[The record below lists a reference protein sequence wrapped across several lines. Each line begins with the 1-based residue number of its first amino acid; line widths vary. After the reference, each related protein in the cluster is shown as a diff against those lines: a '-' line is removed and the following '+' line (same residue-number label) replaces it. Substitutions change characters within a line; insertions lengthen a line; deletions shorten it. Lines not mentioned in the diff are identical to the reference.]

1 MSETP
6 ASPAS
11 SVPAQSTSASSAP
24 THSGSTAHAHSHGKL
39 MPLVVGAVGVVFG
52 DIGTSPLYAIK
63 ECFNGAHGLA
73 LNPLNIFGVLSLMF
87 WAMTIVVSLKYVT
100 FILRADNKGE
110 GGTLSLMALGLQKL
124 SNARNRYLAI
134 LIGMIGAALFFG
146 DGVIT
151 PAMTLMSAVDG
162 MAVYNPKF
170 ASYVVPISVA
180 IAFVL
185 FLFQSYGTAKVGAFF
200 GPLMTLWFVT
210 LAVLGIINI
219 VQAPEILSAFSP
231 HHGINFILHSPGHAF
246 MVLGAVFLVMTGGE
260 ALYADIGHFG
270 VKPIRFGWF
279 GFVMPTILIN
289 YMGQGA
295 LLLAHGDDPVV
306 RANPFFHMVPDAM
319 LLPLVILAT
328 VAAVIASQA
337 VITGVF
343 SVTRQAIQLG
353 LLPRMEIVHTS
364 EHAMGQI
371 YVPAVNWM
379 LMLCV
384 VGLIISFKSS
394 SGIAAAY
401 GVAVS
406 LTMVLELGLLFV
418 VARKVWNWGPLGM
431 SLLVFFMLVD
441 LTFFTSNAIKIPQGG
456 WFPLV
461 MAAGLVAIMS
471 TWRRGRKL
479 IAEAIQNQ
487 SMPLDVFMMATEGV
501 PRVDGTAIF
510 LTRTPEGIPHTLL
523 HNLKHNKVLHKRV
536 VMLSLVIEDV
546 ARVPDEDRVE
556 IVEFGQ
562 GFYRVIAK
570 FGFVEDTEVP
580 HVLGLCKA
588 HGLDFEMMDTTF
600 FLGRETLLPSKKPGM
615 AIWREHLFSWMWK
628 NATRA
633 MDFLRLP
640 PNRVVELGTQVEI

>member
-6 ASPAS
+6 APNK
-11 SVPAQSTSASSAP
+11 VSASAETVAHIEQNHAVNSP
-24 THSGSTAHAHSHGKL
+24 SGHNHTKL

-63 ECFNGAHGLA
+63 ECFNGEHGLS
-73 LNPLNIFGVLSLMF
+73 LNPRNIFGVLSLMF
-87 WAMTIVVSLKYVT
+87 WAVTTVVSLKYVT

-110 GGTLSLMALGLQKL
+110 GGTLSLMTLGLQKL
-124 SNARNRYLAI
+124 SNARNRYVAI
-134 LIGMIGAALFFG
+134 LVGMVGAALFFG

-162 MAVYNPKF
+162 MAIYSPKF
-170 ASYVVPISVA
+170 ASYIVPISVA
-180 IAFVL
+180 IAFAL
-185 FLFQSYGTAKVGAFF
+185 FFVQSYGTAKVGAFF
-200 GPLMTLWFVT
+200 GPIMTLWFIT
-210 LAVLGIINI
+210 LAVLGVINI
-219 VQAPEILSAFSP
+219 VQAPEILTAFSP
-231 HHGINFILHSPGHAF
+231 HYAITFVLHNPGHAF

-279 GFVMPTILIN
+279 GFVMPAILIN
-289 YMGQGA
+289 YLGQGA
-295 LLLAHGDDPVV
+295 LLLTHGDDPIV
-306 RANPFFHMVPDAM
+306 RSNPFFHMVPETM
-319 LLPLVILAT
+319 LLPLVIMAT
-328 VAAVIASQA
+328 IAAVIASQA

-353 LLPRMEIVHTS
+353 LLPRMEIVHTNERS
-364 EHAMGQI
+364 MGQI
-371 YVPAVNWM
+371 YVPAVNWI
-379 LMLCV
+379 LMLFV
-384 VGLIISFKSS
+384 VGLILSFQSS
-394 SGIAAAY
+394 SAIAAAY

-418 VARKVWNWGPLGM
+418 VAKKVWNWGPLGISM
-431 SLLVFFMLVD
+431 LVFFMLVD
-441 LTFFTSNAIKIPQGG
+441 LSFFTSNALKIPQGG

-461 MAAGLVAIMS
+461 MAGGLVAVMS

-536 VMLSLVIEDV
+536 VMLSLVVEDV

-556 IVEFGQ
+556 VVDFGQ
-562 GFYRVIAK
+562 GFYRVVAK

-580 HVLGLCKA
+580 HVLNLCKT

-615 AIWREHLFSWMWK
+615 AMWREHLFSWMWK

>member
-6 ASPAS
+6 APNQPLAHIE
-11 SVPAQSTSASSAP
+11 QSHAGHNHA
-24 THSGSTAHAHSHGKL
+24 AHSHGKL

-63 ECFNGAHGLA
+63 ECFNGEHGLA
-73 LNPLNIFGVLSLMF
+73 LNPRNVFGVLSLMF
-87 WAMTIVVSLKYVT
+87 WALTIVVSLKYVT
-100 FILRADNKGE
+100 FILRADSKGE

-124 SNARNRYLAI
+124 SNVRNRYIAI
-134 LIGMIGAALFFG
+134 MVGMVGAALFFG

-170 ASYVVPISVA
+170 ASYIVPISVA

-185 FLFQSYGTAKVGAFF
+185 FFFQSYGTAKVGAFF
-200 GPLMTLWFVT
+200 GPIMTLWFIT

-219 VQAPEILSAFSP
+219 LSAPEILAAFSP
-231 HHGINFILHSPGHAF
+231 HHALLFVLHSPGHAF

-289 YMGQGA
+289 YLGQGA
-295 LLLAHGDDPVV
+295 LLLTHGDNPIV
-306 RANPFFHMVPDAM
+306 RSNPFFHMVPETM

-353 LLPRMEIVHTS
+353 FLPRMEIVHTS
-364 EHAMGQI
+364 ETAMGQI

-384 VGLIISFKSS
+384 FGLILSFKSS
-394 SGIAAAY
+394 SAIAAAY

-406 LTMVLELGLLFV
+406 LTMVLELGLLFI
-418 VARKVWNWGPLGM
+418 VAKRVWNWGPLGM
-431 SLLVFFMLVD
+431 SMLVFFMLID
-441 LTFFTSNAIKIPQGG
+441 LTFFSSNAIKIPQGG

-461 MAAGLVAIMS
+461 MAGGLVLIMS
-471 TWRRGRKL
+471 TWRRGRQL
-479 IAEAIQNQ
+479 IADALQNQ

-523 HNLKHNKVLHKRV
+523 HNLKHNKILHKRV
-536 VMLSLVIEDV
+536 VMLSLVVEDV
-546 ARVPDEDRVE
+546 AHVPDEDRLEV
-556 IVEFGQ
+556 VVFGQ
-562 GFYRVIAK
+562 GFYRVVAK

-580 HVLGLCKA
+580 HVLELCKA

>member
-6 ASPAS
+6 APNQPLAHIE
-11 SVPAQSTSASSAP
+11 QSHAGHNHA
-24 THSGSTAHAHSHGKL
+24 AHSHGKL

-63 ECFNGAHGLA
+63 ECFNGEHGLA

-87 WAMTIVVSLKYVT
+87 WALTIVVSLKYVT
-100 FILRADNKGE
+100 FILRADSKGE
-110 GGTLSLMALGLQKL
+110 GGTLSVM
-124 SNARNRYLAI
+124 SLAI
-134 LIGMIGAALFFG
+134 LCLTSAKSRYLMIMVGMAGAALFFG
-146 DGVIT
+146 DCVIT
-151 PAMTLMSAVDG
+151 PAMSVMSAVEG
-162 MAVYNPKF
+162 MAVLNPQLI
-170 ASYVVPISVA
+170 AYTVPISLA
-180 IAFVL
+180 IMAVL
-185 FLFQSYGTAKVGAFF
+185 FFFQSYGTRKVGAFF
-200 GPLMTLWFVT
+200 GPIMTIWFLL
-210 LAVLGIINI
+210 LAAMGVYNIIK
-219 VQAPEILSAFSP
+219 APEILASFSP
-231 HHGINFILHSPGHAF
+231 LYAIKFIAHSPGLAF
-246 MVLGAVFLVMTGGE
+246 IALGAVFLVMTGGE

-270 VKPIRFGWF
+270 VPPIRIGWF

-295 LLLAHGDDPVV
+295 LLLTQGNDAAV
-306 RANPFFHMVPDAM
+306 RANPFFHMLPNSL
-319 LLPLVILAT
+319 LLPLIIISTMAT
-328 VAAVIASQA
+328 VIASQA
-337 VITGVF
+337 VITGMF
-343 SVTRQAIQLG
+343 SVTRSAIQLG
-353 LLPRMEIVHTS
+353 LLPRMEIIHTS
-364 EHAMGQI
+364 ETAMGQI
-371 YVPAVNWM
+371 YVPAVNWAS
-379 LMLCV
+379 MLCV
-384 VGLIISFKSS
+384 CGLVIAFKTSS
-394 SGIAAAY
+394 SIAAAY

-406 LTMVLELGLLFV
+406 LTMVLQLGLLFV
-418 VARKVWNWGPLGM
+418 VAKKAWNWGPLGM
-431 SLLVFFMLVD
+431 SMLVFFMLVD

-461 MAAGLVAIMS
+461 LAGGLVLIMS
-471 TWRRGRKL
+471 TWRRGRQL
-479 IAEAIQNQ
+479 IADALQNQ

-523 HNLKHNKVLHKRV
+523 HNLKHNKILHKRV
-536 VMLSLVIEDV
+536 VMLSLVVEDV
-546 ARVPDEDRVE
+546 AHVPDEDRLEV
-556 IVEFGQ
+556 VVFGQ
-562 GFYRVIAK
+562 GFYRVVAK

-580 HVLGLCKA
+580 HVLELCKA

>member
-6 ASPAS
+6 APTQILAPAE
-11 SVPAQSTSASSAP
+11 
-24 THSGSTAHAHSHGKL
+24 TAAHLTTSHGKL
-39 MPLVVGAVGVVFG
+39 LPLVVGAVGVVFG

-63 ECFNGAHGLA
+63 ECFNGEHGLA
-73 LNPLNIFGVLSLMF
+73 LNPRNIFGVLSLMF
-87 WAMTIVVSLKYVT
+87 WAVTMVVSLKYVT

-110 GGTLSLMALGLQKL
+110 GGTLSLMTLGLQKL
-124 SNARNRYLAI
+124 SNARNRYIAI
-134 LIGMIGAALFFG
+134 LVGMVGAALFFG

-162 MAVYNPKF
+162 MSVYNPKF
-170 ASYVVPISVA
+170 SSYIVPISVA
-180 IAFVL
+180 IAFAL
-185 FLFQSYGTAKVGAFF
+185 FFVQSYGTAKVGAFF
-200 GPLMTLWFVT
+200 GPIMSSWFVT
-210 LAVLGIINI
+210 LAVLGVINI
-219 VQAPEILSAFSP
+219 VHAPQILPAFSP
-231 HHGINFILHSPGHAF
+231 PPAISFVIFNPGHAF

-279 GFVMPTILIN
+279 GFVMPAILIN
-289 YMGQGA
+289 YLGQGA
-295 LLLAHGDDPVV
+295 LLLTHGDDQIV
-306 RANPFFHMVPDAM
+306 RSNPFFHMVPETM
-319 LLPLVILAT
+319 LLPLVIMAT
-328 VAAVIASQA
+328 IAAVVASQA

-353 LLPRMEIVHTS
+353 LLPRMEIVHTNEKS
-364 EHAMGQI
+364 MGQI
-371 YVPAVNWM
+371 YVPAVNWI
-379 LMLCV
+379 LMLFV
-384 VGLIISFKSS
+384 VGLILSFQSS
-394 SGIAAAY
+394 SAIAAAY

-418 VARKVWNWGPLGM
+418 VARKVWNWGPLGIGM
-431 SLLVFFMLVD
+431 LVIFMLVD
-441 LTFFTSNAIKIPQGG
+441 LAFFSSNALKIPQGG

-461 MAAGLVAIMS
+461 MAGGLVAIMS

-487 SMPLDVFMMATEGV
+487 GMPLDVFMMATEGV

-536 VMLSLVIEDV
+536 VMLSLVVEDV

-556 IVEFGQ
+556 VTDFGQ
-562 GFYRVIAK
+562 GFYRVVAR

-580 HVLGLCKA
+580 HVLSLCNA
-588 HGLDFEMMDTTF
+588 HGLEFEMMDTTF

-615 AIWREHLFSWMWK
+615 AMWREHLFSWMWK

>member
-6 ASPAS
+6 APTQILAPAE
-11 SVPAQSTSASSAP
+11 
-24 THSGSTAHAHSHGKL
+24 TAAHLTTSHGKL
-39 MPLVVGAVGVVFG
+39 LPLVVGAVGVVFG

-63 ECFNGAHGLA
+63 ECFNGEHGLA
-73 LNPLNIFGVLSLMF
+73 LNPRNIFGVLSLMF
-87 WAMTIVVSLKYVT
+87 WAVTMVVSLKYVT

-110 GGTLSLMALGLQKL
+110 GGTLSLMTLGLQKL
-124 SNARNRYLAI
+124 SNARNRYIAI
-134 LIGMIGAALFFG
+134 LVGMVGAALFFG

-162 MAVYNPKF
+162 MSVYNPKF
-170 ASYVVPISVA
+170 SSYIVPISVA
-180 IAFVL
+180 IAFAL
-185 FLFQSYGTAKVGAFF
+185 FFVQSYGTAKVGAFF
-200 GPLMTLWFVT
+200 GPIMSIWFVT
-210 LAVLGIINI
+210 LAVLGVINI
-219 VQAPEILSAFSP
+219 VQAPQILTAFSP
-231 HHGINFILHSPGHAF
+231 HHAISFVIFNPGHAF

-279 GFVMPTILIN
+279 GFVMPAILIN
-289 YMGQGA
+289 YLGQGA
-295 LLLAHGDDPVV
+295 LLLTHGDDQIV
-306 RANPFFHMVPDAM
+306 RSNPFFHMVPETM
-319 LLPLVILAT
+319 LLPLVIMAT
-328 VAAVIASQA
+328 IAAVVASQA

-353 LLPRMEIVHTS
+353 LLPRMEIVHTNEKS
-364 EHAMGQI
+364 MGQI
-371 YVPAVNWM
+371 YVPAVNWI
-379 LMLCV
+379 LMLFV
-384 VGLIISFKSS
+384 VGLILSFQSS
-394 SGIAAAY
+394 SAIAAAY

-418 VARKVWNWGPLGM
+418 VARKVWNWGPLGIGM
-431 SLLVFFMLVD
+431 LVIFMLVD
-441 LTFFTSNAIKIPQGG
+441 LAFFSSNALKIPQGG

-461 MAAGLVAIMS
+461 MAGGLVAIMS

-487 SMPLDVFMMATEGV
+487 GMPLDVFMMATEGV

-536 VMLSLVIEDV
+536 VMLSLVVEDV

-556 IVEFGQ
+556 VTDFGQ
-562 GFYRVIAK
+562 GFYRVVAR

-580 HVLGLCKA
+580 HVLSLCNA
-588 HGLDFEMMDTTF
+588 HGLEFEMMDTTF

-615 AIWREHLFSWMWK
+615 AMWREHLFSWMWK

>member
-1 MSETP
+1 MSEI
-6 ASPAS
+6 S
-11 SVPAQSTSASSAP
+11 AQAHTN
-24 THSGSTAHAHSHGKL
+24 THDAHGHGKL
-39 MPLVVGAVGVVFG
+39 MPLVIGAVGVVFG

-63 ECFNGAHGLA
+63 ECFNGEHGLA
-73 LNPLNIFGVLSLMF
+73 LNSLNIFGVLSLMF

-110 GGTLSLMALGLQKL
+110 GGTLSLMALGMHKL
-124 SNARNRYLAI
+124 STARNRYVAI
-134 LIGMIGAALFFG
+134 LIGMVGASLFFG

-162 MAVYNPKF
+162 MAVYNPQF
-170 ASYVVPISVA
+170 SRYIVPISVG

-185 FLFQSYGTAKVGAFF
+185 FFFQSFGTAKVGAFF
-200 GPLMTLWFVT
+200 GPIMSIWFVV
-210 LAVLGIINI
+210 LAVLGVINI
-219 VQAPEILSAFSP
+219 FQAPEILTAFSP
-231 HHGINFILHSPGHAF
+231 HHAVNFIWHSPAHAF

-295 LLLAHGDDPVV
+295 LLLTHGADPVV
-306 RANPFFHMVPDAM
+306 RANPFFHMVPGTL

-343 SVTRQAIQLG
+343 SVARQAIQLG

-364 EHAMGQI
+364 ETAMGQI

-384 VGLIISFKSS
+384 FGLILSFKSS
-394 SGIAAAY
+394 SAIASAY
-401 GVAVS
+401 GVAVA

-418 VARKVWNWGPLGM
+418 VAKLVWNWGPLGM
-431 SLLVFFMLVD
+431 VMLAFFMVVD
-441 LTFFTSNAIKIPQGG
+441 LLFFTSNAIKIPQGG

-461 MAAGLVAIMS
+461 MATCLVIIMS

-479 IAEAIQNQ
+479 IAEAIKNQ
-487 SMPLDVFMMATEGV
+487 SMPLDTFMMATEGV

-536 VMLSLVIEDV
+536 VLLSLVVEDV

-556 IVEFGQ
+556 VVEFGQ
-562 GFYRVIAK
+562 GFFRVVAK

-580 HVLGLCKA
+580 HVLGLCKVQA
-588 HGLDFEMMDTTF
+588 LDFDMMDTTF

-615 AIWREHLFSWMWK
+615 AMWREHLFSWMWK